1 MFYVERT
8 KTTNDTI
15 RRYPVDDAPVTNSIF
30 PGTMLS
36 NCKKTQHTRDEPREH
51 HYVFAYNTLR
61 ELCAQ
66 DPLKFFTIVTSPEQ
80 PKLLARLWALTAV
93 RVGKPIVNI
102 NPAQL
107 SVTTGSVMGSPA
119 VIFKMPRPEA
129 ISEAHFVAVLLTNSP
144 VPEGE
149 ARQAQ
154 FRYFT
159 LEERGNSEGTFL
171 CEWGEDERHNFG
183 DGPAATIEDF
193 IGAVERKIAQ
203 EMPDSE
209 SP

>member
-1 MFYVERT
+1 
-8 KTTNDTI
+8 
-15 RRYPVDDAPVTNSIF
+15 
-30 PGTMLS
+30 MLF
-36 NCKKTQHTRDEPREH
+36 NRKKTQHTRDEPREH
-51 HYVFAYNTLR
+51 HYVFAHNTLR

-80 PKLLARLWALTAV
+80 PKLLARLWTLTAV

-107 SVTTGSVMGSPA
+107 SVTTGNVMDCPA
-119 VIFKMPRPEA
+119 VIFKMPHPEA
-129 ISEAHFVAVLLTNSP
+129 IAEAHFVAVLLTNSP

-149 ARQAQ
+149 VRQAQ

-159 LEERGNSEGTFL
+159 LEERGKLEGTFL
-171 CEWGEDERHNFG
+171 CEWDEDGRHNFG
-183 DGPAATIEDF
+183 DGPTATIEDF